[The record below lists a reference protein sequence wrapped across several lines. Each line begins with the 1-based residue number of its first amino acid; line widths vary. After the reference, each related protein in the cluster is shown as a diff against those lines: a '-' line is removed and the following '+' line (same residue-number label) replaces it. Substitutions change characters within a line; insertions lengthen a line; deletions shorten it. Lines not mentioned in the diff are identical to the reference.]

1 MILWHTSTG
10 QLGSILKTTSTDI
23 VNLAGLV
30 LESLLLKQN
39 MGWKLGM
46 LALIMYIERL
56 FQFQVFGTVGWSEAS
71 AIALSSR
78 GMVQK

>member
-1 MILWHTSTG
+1 VLNISSTAS
-10 QLGSILKTTSTDI
+10 QSNDI
-23 VNLAGLV
+23 VAHIHWAARQHLENHIYRHCQPAGLV

-56 FQFQVFGTVGWSEAS
+56 FQF
-71 AIALSSR
+71 SSVWDC
-78 GMVQK
+78 GLV

>member
-1 MILWHTSTG
+1 MLNFQARHLRAMILWHTSTG

-56 FQFQVFGTVGWSEAS
+56 FQF
-71 AIALSSR
+71 SSVWDC
-78 GMVQK
+78 GLV